1 MEFDLEKKILQWR
14 RALLKRGTL
23 EDGHIT
29 ELETHLRDSVD
40 SLTEEGIP
48 TEEAF
53 RQTAETLGQADLIG
67 AEYFKTV
74 SRGLSG
80 RPPWTVRTFGL
91 PLIFN
96 YFKTAVRR
104 IKKQKGYSLINIS
117 GLTVG
122 MVCCILIFLWV
133 RGERSFDRFFPEKD
147 HIYRICVED
156 HSGGK
161 TRRLEGSPAPL
172 GPMLLEEYPEALQ
185 YCRVQS
191 GWKGWDLKY
200 EDSFYIEE
208 KLAAVDPQFFSVF
221 RFPFLYGN
229 AETALTDRYSI
240 VLTESLAKKCFGE
253 GNPIGQILQLN
264 GTDMKVTG
272 VIEDVPWNS
281 HLQFDYAFPAVNMT
295 KWRESKLD
303 SWTYLQFATY
313 VHLRKNT
320 DPHLFEKKI
329 NEGVKRFVPDSKVEL
344 FLLPLKDVH
353 FSLAGIGNWVTQ
365 EPNPG
370 NRSAVFILS
379 FLAVVVLL
387 IACINYM
394 NLATARSSQRSR
406 EVGVRKIVGG
416 RRSDILKQFF
426 GESLVHCFTAFA
438 LALLL
443 VWLFLPVFR
452 QITGKPIGFSLIAS
466 FPPLL
471 FLLGVVMLTGVVSGS
486 YPALYLSSFPP
497 LRIVRGMTKEG
508 RSSAG
513 RIRRA
518 LVFVQ
523 FGVTTVLI
531 FITLVFFRQMMFIQN
546 KDLGFQKDN
555 LIHFAGY
562 GPFKSDYETIRL
574 ELLQHP
580 AIESVCRGFPPG
592 QDYGATDDVTW
603 DGKPESL
610 KILFYKD
617 QGDDHY
623 AETFGIPVIQ
633 GRFYSSEHPS
643 DASGYVINQAAA
655 RLMEMENPIGQT
667 LTLQGK
673 AGPIIGVVGDY
684 NAGSLHHP
692 IAPKVIKLSTD
703 SFFMIIRYQPGRT
716 RDVVAYL
723 QDRWDTYI
731 QTEPFQYS
739 FVDEQI
745 AQFYF
750 QEQKTG
756 RIFQLF
762 TALAILVA
770 CLGLFGLAAFSAEQ
784 KTKEIG
790 IRKVLGAGVG
800 QIVFSMTGEFSRCVL
815 WANLIAWPLAYI
827 LAHQWLGRFA
837 YRITIGPGL
846 FLSASLLAFLLAMA
860 AVGAQTVRAA
870 SADPVKS
877 LRYE

>member
-1 MEFDLEKKILQWR
+1 MGFNLEKEINKWR
-14 RALLKRGTL
+14 RSLLKSGSL
-23 EDGHIT
+23 GEGDVA
-29 ELETHLRDSVD
+29 ELENHLREGTD
-40 SLTEEGIP
+40 SLVENGVPIEK
-48 TEEAF
+48 AF
-53 RQTAETLGQADLIG
+53 LQTSESIGQPESIG
-67 AEYFKTV
+67 EEYFKTV
-74 SRGLSG
+74 SRGLYT
-80 RPPWTVRTFGL
+80 RPPGAVQKFGL
-91 PLIFN
+91 SLILNDIKISF
-96 YFKTAVRR
+96 RR
-104 IKKQKGYSLINIS
+104 LKKQKGYSLINIF
-117 GLTVG
+117 GLALG
-122 MVCCILIFLWV
+122 MTCCILIFLWV
-133 RGERSFDRFFPEKD
+133 RGEKSYDRFFPEMD

-156 HSGGK
+156 HSGGQK
-161 TRRLEGSPAPL
+161 RRVEGSPAPL
-172 GPMLLEEYPEALQ
+172 GPLLLEEYPEALQ

-191 GWKGWDLKY
+191 GWPGWDLKY
-200 EDSFYIEE
+200 KDTFYIEE

-221 RFPFLYGN
+221 QFPFLFGN
-229 AETALTDRYSI
+229 PETALTDRYSI
-240 VLTESLAKKCFGE
+240 VLTDSLAKKCFGE
-253 GNPIGQILQLN
+253 VNPLGQILQLN

-281 HLQFDYAFPAVNMT
+281 HIQFDYAFSAVNMT

-313 VHLRKNT
+313 VQLRKNT
-320 DPHLFEKKI
+320 DPGLFEKKI
-329 NEGVKRFVPDSKVEL
+329 NKGIERFIPDGNAAL

-365 EPNPG
+365 EANPG

-379 FLAVVVLL
+379 FLAVIVLL
-387 IACINYM
+387 IACVNYM

-406 EVGVRKIVGG
+406 EVGVRKMVGAH
-416 RRSDILKQFF
+416 RSDILKQFYS
-426 GESLVHCFTAFA
+426 ESLVHCFAAFM

-452 QITGKPIGFSLIAS
+452 QITEKPIGFSLIAS
-466 FPPLL
+466 MPPLL

-486 YPALYLSSFPP
+486 YPALFLSSFPP

-513 RIRRA
+513 RIRKA

-531 FITLVFFRQMMFIQN
+531 FITLVFFRQMMFIQK

-555 LIHFAGY
+555 LVYFAGY
-562 GPFKSDYETIRL
+562 GQYESDYENIRSEFL
-574 ELLQHP
+574 KNP
-580 AIESVCRGFPPG
+580 AIMSVCRGFPPG
-592 QDYGATDDVTW
+592 QDYGATDDIKW
-603 DGKPESL
+603 EGKPESFKL
-610 KILFYKD
+610 LFYTD
-617 QGDDHY
+617 QGDSHY
-623 AETFGIPVIQ
+623 AETFEIPVLQ

-643 DASGYVINQAAA
+643 DTDAYVINEAAA
-655 RLMEMENPIGQT
+655 RAMEMENPLGRI

-692 IAPKVIKLSTD
+692 IAPKVIKYTSG
-703 SFFMIIRYQPGRT
+703 FFIIVRYQPGRT
-716 RDVVAYL
+716 KEVISYL
-723 QDRWDTYI
+723 KDRWAVYVPS
-731 QTEPFQYS
+731 EPFQYS

-745 AQFYF
+745 AEFYI
-750 QEQKTG
+750 QEQRTAW
-756 RIFQLF
+756 IFQLF
-762 TALAILVA
+762 TGLAILVA

-790 IRKVLGAGVG
+790 IRKVLGAGVRR
-800 QIVFSMTGEFSRCVL
+800 IVFSMTREFSRCVL

-827 LAHQWLGRFA
+827 LAHQWLRRFA

-860 AVGAQTVRAA
+860 AVSAQTVRAA
-870 SADPVKS
+870 SADPIKA